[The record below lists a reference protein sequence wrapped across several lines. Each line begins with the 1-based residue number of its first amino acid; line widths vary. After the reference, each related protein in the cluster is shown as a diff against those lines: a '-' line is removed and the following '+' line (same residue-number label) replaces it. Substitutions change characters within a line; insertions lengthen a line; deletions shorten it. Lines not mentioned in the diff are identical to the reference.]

1 MDKDFMNQLCIDNGL
16 GASDTYKHKNY
27 TIITRSGIEKIQ
39 SKNDISIV
47 YEVIRCEELF
57 CVMKAIATKWDKRIE
72 TFGSAL
78 YGKFGQAMARAVL
91 KISWLYQYGMFWE
104 DEADDFKKSKPKKKS
119 TIDKDIDSIL

>member
-27 TIITRSGIEKIQ
+27 TIITRSGIEKVQ
-39 SKNDISIV
+39 SKNAIDIV

-57 CVMKAIATKWDKRIE
+57 CVMKAIATKGEKKIE

-78 YGKFGQAMARAVL
+78 HGKFGQGNTLTHYIAEIAEKRAMARAVL
-91 KISWLYQYGMFWE
+91 KIS
-104 DEADDFKKSKPKKKS
+104 
-119 TIDKDIDSIL
+119 